1 MECRKGAAMSVFSHS
16 RIDSYQTCPKKYEF
30 AYILKVPR
38 GASGIEAF
46 TGQRFHEAMEW
57 LYGEVR
63 ACRLPDVEDV
73 VARYVASWEREW
85 TDEVAVTRAE
95 RTPEDY
101 RAIGE
106 KAVRDYYRRYHPFDQ
121 GVTIGLEMRI
131 GIRLDEDH
139 EITGFV
145 DRLTKVC
152 DGVWEIHDY
161 KTSASLMTQDKAD
174 ADRQLALYALAVR
187 EMYPDAEEVSLV
199 WHYVVFDHE
208 VRSCR
213 SLEQLADLRVQV
225 LDQVRHIEAQRDF
238 PARTSAL
245 CDWCDYK
252 PLCPEWRHQ
261 YVTAAL
267 PPDEFASETGVALVD
282 EYMRVSDEV
291 SRLEARKNELKDAI
305 VQRATDEGLELLFGT
320 EYAVKVFRYR
330 GVCVPDSRD
339 PRRAELEAIMRELG
353 LWDRFSQLATVTLAK
368 AIEAGQ
374 LDGNEMARIEEYL
387 TRTEGA
393 KLYPRKVT

>member
-1 MECRKGAAMSVFSHS
+1 MSVFSHS

-30 AYILKVPR
+30 SYILKAPR
-38 GASGIEAF
+38 GPSGVEAF
-46 TGQRFHEAMEW
+46 MGQRFHEAMEW

-73 VARYVASWEREW
+73 VGRYLDSWEREW
-85 TDEVAVTRAE
+85 NDDVAVVRSE
-95 RTPEDY
+95 RTAEDY

-121 GVTIGLEMRI
+121 GVTVGLEMRI
-131 GIRLDEDH
+131 GLRLDEDH
-139 EITGFV
+139 ELVGFI
-145 DRLTKVC
+145 DRLTKVR

-161 KTSASLMTQDKAD
+161 KTGASLMTQEKAD

-199 WHYVVFDHE
+199 WHYVAFDHE

-213 SLEQLADLRVQV
+213 SVEQLADLRVQV

-252 PLCPEWRHQ
+252 PVCPEWKHQ
-261 YVTAAL
+261 YETAGL

-282 EYMRVSDEV
+282 EYMRVSEEA
-291 SRLEARKNELKDAI
+291 SALEGRKEALKAAI
-305 VQRATDEGLELLFGT
+305 VGRAEDEGLDRLFGT
-320 EYAVKVFRYR
+320 EYSIKVYR
-330 GVCVPDSRD
+330 HPCVSVPDAKD
-339 PRRAELEAIMRELG
+339 PRRGEFDALVRELG
-353 LWDRFSQLATVTLAK
+353 LLERYSQLSTFQLSK
-368 AIEAGQ
+368 AIERGELEPAVLAR
-374 LDGNEMARIEEYL
+374 LDGYV
-387 TRTEGA
+387 TRSEGA